1 MFRLDNA
8 FSRLSLT
15 HRVLV
20 VSACLLASSDT
31 SILLALQMLI
41 CLIDR
46 KTKCLEF
53 MNGRVVLHGRIVQRG
68 VRNPGML
75 R

>member
-1 MFRLDNA
+1 
-8 FSRLSLT
+8 
-15 HRVLV
+15 
-20 VSACLLASSDT
+20 
-31 SILLALQMLI
+31 
-41 CLIDR
+41 LIDR